1 MGDDVGVSPSAGSKS
16 GSDLSGSSNHPDTLG
31 FVSNCASG
39 FSAAFAGLKSHIK
52 TVAKYTPVSASEL
65 SH

>member
-1 MGDDVGVSPSAGSKS
+1 MGDGVGVSPSADSKS
-16 GSDLSGSSNHPDTLG
+16 GSDLSGSSHDPNTLG
-31 FVSNCASG
+31 FVSNYASG

-52 TVAKYTPVSASEL
+52 TVPKYTPKSAPEL